1 MPTFNWLK
9 NAFADGYSSGD
20 IASPLPN
27 WRRWH
32 EERRIG
38 GSYRQVLAKGILPYV
53 PQNAVVLEIGH
64 GRGSWTR
71 ALLKSIPTCV
81 MHVVDFHD
89 VAQWLQP
96 EKYDGRL
103 KCHVISDNAG
113 YSVFP
118 DEYFDFCFSFGVLCH
133 NNIDSIEEILRNV
146 LPKMK
151 LGGRALH
158 QYADWEKL
166 DAYGWRKGNVPTT
179 FRDKPDDGIW
189 WPRNTRQ
196 KMGAVAARAGWIV
209 ISPDLELVKRDSI
222 ILLEKNAQ
230 NPIS

>member
-1 MPTFNWLK
+1 M
-9 NAFADGYSSGD
+9 
-20 IASPLPN
+20 I
-27 WRRWH
+27 
-32 EERRIG
+32 
-38 GSYRQVLAKGILPYV
+38 
-53 PQNAVVLEIGH
+53 
-64 GRGSWTR
+64 
-71 ALLKSIPTCV
+71 
-81 MHVVDFHD
+81 HVVDFHD

-151 LGGRALH
+151 LGGRAVH

-179 FRDKPDDGIW
+179 FRDMPDDGIW

-196 KMGAVAARAGWIV
+196 RMGAVAARAGWIV

-222 ILLEKNAQ
+222 ILLEKMRKIPSQAACADF
-230 NPIS
+230 

>member
-1 MPTFNWLK
+1 MPTLDWLK
-9 NAFADGYSSGD
+9 NAFDYGYSSGD

-38 GSYRQVLAKGILPYV
+38 GSYRRVLAKGIYV

-96 EKYDGRL
+96 EK
-103 KCHVISDNAG
+103 
-113 YSVFP
+113 
-118 DEYFDFCFSFGVLCH
+118 
-133 NNIDSIEEILRNV
+133 
-146 LPKMK
+146 
-151 LGGRALH
+151 
-158 QYADWEKL
+158 
-166 DAYGWRKGNVPTT
+166 
-179 FRDKPDDGIW
+179 
-189 WPRNTRQ
+189 
-196 KMGAVAARAGWIV
+196 
-209 ISPDLELVKRDSI
+209 
-222 ILLEKNAQ
+222 
-230 NPIS
+230 

>member
-38 GSYRQVLAKGILPYV
+38 GSYRRVLAKGIYV

-81 MHVVDFHD
+81 IVVDFHD
-89 VAQWLQP
+89 VDQWLQP

-103 KCHVISDNAG
+103 KCHIISDNAG

-151 LGGRALH
+151 LVVLCINMPIGKSWIPMGGGKAMYRPPSVTSRTRRSGGRAILGKG
-158 QYADWEKL
+158 WEPL
-166 DAYGWRKGNVPTT
+166 RRVPAGLS
-179 FRDKPDDGIW
+179 FR
-189 WPRNTRQ
+189 
-196 KMGAVAARAGWIV
+196 
-209 ISPDLELVKRDSI
+209 L
-222 ILLEKNAQ
+222 ILLEKMRTI
-230 NPIS
+230 P

>member
-1 MPTFNWLK
+1 MPTLDWLK
-9 NAFADGYSSGD
+9 NAFDYGYSSGD

-38 GSYRQVLAKGILPYV
+38 GSYRRVLAKGIYV

-81 MHVVDFHD
+81 IHVGDFHD

-103 KCHVISDNAG
+103 KCYVISDNAG

-151 LGGRALH
+151 LGGSCSASICRLGKVGCL
-158 QYADWEKL
+158 WVKE
-166 DAYGWRKGNVPTT
+166 
-179 FRDKPDDGIW
+179 
-189 WPRNTRQ
+189 RQ
-196 KMGAVAARAGWIV
+196 RTEPPSVTCLTMLSLLMKM
-209 ISPDLELVKRDSI
+209 L
-222 ILLEKNAQ
+222 
-230 NPIS
+230 

>member
-1 MPTFNWLK
+1 
-9 NAFADGYSSGD
+9 
-20 IASPLPN
+20 
-27 WRRWH
+27 
-32 EERRIG
+32 
-38 GSYRQVLAKGILPYV
+38 
-53 PQNAVVLEIGH
+53 VV
-64 GRGSWTR
+64 
-71 ALLKSIPTCV
+71 
-81 MHVVDFHD
+81 HVVDFHD

-158 QYADWEKL
+158 QYALRSGGRAILGKGWEPL
-166 DAYGWRKGNVPTT
+166 RRVP
-179 FRDKPDDGIW
+179 
-189 WPRNTRQ
+189 
-196 KMGAVAARAGWIV
+196 AGL
-209 ISPDLELVKRDSI
+209 SSRP
-222 ILLEKNAQ
+222 ILSL
-230 NPIS
+230 

>member
-1 MPTFNWLK
+1 MPTKKSEDRLSIGSKVHSRTGTQVATSHRPFQIGEGGMRK
-9 NAFADGYSSGD
+9 GVSAD
-20 IASPLPN
+20 PT
-27 WRRWH
+27 
-32 EERRIG
+32 
-38 GSYRQVLAKGILPYV
+38 
-53 PQNAVVLEIGH
+53 

-71 ALLKSIPTCV
+71 ALRKSIPTCV

-166 DAYGWRKGNVPTT
+166 DAYGWRKGQVPTT
-179 FRDKPDDGIW
+179 FRDKPDDEIW

-196 KMGAVAARAGWIV
+196 RMGAVAARAGWIV
-209 ISPDLELVKRDSI
+209 ISPDLELVKR
-222 ILLEKNAQ
+222 
-230 NPIS
+230 